1 MSDLLKELG
10 PTFLGSRLKR
20 LGERMQ
26 AGAARVASDVGLP
39 VQPAHMPLL
48 AALDGQA
55 LTIGQLV
62 QVVGVSQP
70 GITRGI
76 GQLAD
81 LGLVESQQDRDGDG
95 RQRTISLTSGG
106 NAVLARAKLYV
117 WPQIGEAV
125 KTLFGG
131 RPEEFMEQ
139 IAAIE
144 AALAEHSIDALAAR
158 STPQLLT
165 IHEFSDEL
173 ASHFHDINAEWIN
186 AMFKLEATDREVLE
200 NPRAKI
206 VDPGGVILFVEAR
219 GLGIVGTCALQ
230 KTGARSFELTKMG
243 VRESARGLKAGEFL
257 LEAMIARAMGL
268 GAEPLYLLSNARCAA
283 AIHLYEKL
291 GFEHDAGI
299 MADYGARY
307 ARCDV
312 AMRYRA
318 PAR

>member
-26 AGAARVASDVGLP
+26 AGAARVASDAGLP

-62 QVVGVSQP
+62 QVVGISQP

-95 RQRTISLTSGG
+95 RQRTISLTSEG

-206 VDPGGVILFVEAR
+206 VDPGGAILFVEAR